1 MVSCFMKSAEEEI
14 REYLDKVPE
23 GTILFP
29 EDFEL
34 EGTYNALKIGL
45 HRLVKIKYIVRMGH
59 GIYAKPKQSKL
70 LGQILPT
77 TDEVAKAI
85 AKRDRARILP
95 TGSYASYLLGLS
107 TQLPLKIVYLTDG
120 SARKVKV
127 GKSIIVFK
135 KVAPKQ
141 LAMEGEISK
150 LVVQALKEIGKDNIT
165 EKEEKII
172 MDQLKKEDTKKL
184 RNDIALA
191 PQWIGEIMAKAL

>member
-1 MVSCFMKSAEEEI
+1 MKSIEENI
-14 REYLDKVPE
+14 RLAIDKAAA
-23 GTILFP
+23 GSIIFP
-29 EDFEL
+29 EDFDEY
-34 EGTYNALKIGL
+34 GTPNAVNVTL
-45 HRLVKIKYIVRMGH
+45 HRLSKIKYIERMGY

-127 GKSIIVFK
+127 GKSVIVFK

-141 LAMEGEISK
+141 LAMEGELSK